1 MTHRLRIFALLSL
14 AMLAVAA
21 PAQSTS
27 PADNTGISTVTFDS
41 SWDRATPQKFTITAP
56 SSGIAKYISG
66 SPTKPDDKSAA
77 QDENYQTEF
86 TMSAAVREKIFR
98 LARDAKY
105 FNGDFDFRSH
115 PVASTGK
122 KTLAFADTTRHFQTA
137 FDYSENKSIQELTA
151 IFQGISSTIQHGR
164 RLQYLRRFDKLGLE
178 AELKGMES
186 EVDSHYLAEL
196 QIIAPILKSLAED
209 SAVLNIAR
217 QRAKRLLDKTGHE

>member
-1 MTHRLRIFALLSL
+1 MRRPRSILEALFLALL
-14 AMLAVAA
+14 AVSA
-21 PAQSTS
+21 PAQSAN
-27 PADNTGISTVTFDS
+27 PADNPGVSTVIFNS
-41 SWDRATPQKFTITAP
+41 VWERATPQNFTITVP
-56 SSGIAKYISG
+56 SSGNTKYVSG
-66 SPTKPDDKSAA
+66 SPIKPEDKNAA
-77 QDENYQTEF
+77 QDESYQFEF
-86 TMSAAVREKIFR
+86 TLSAAVQEKIFR
-98 LARDAKY
+98 LAREAKY

-122 KTLAFADTTRHFQTA
+122 KTLAFADPTRHFQTA

-186 EVDSHYLAEL
+186 EVDTHYLAEL
-196 QIIAPILKSLAED
+196 QIITPILKSLAED

-217 QRAKRLLDKTGHE
+217 QRAKRLLAKIGHE

>member
-1 MTHRLRIFALLSL
+1 MKYRLLVFVALFL
-14 AMLAVAA
+14 AMLAVNA
-21 PAQSTS
+21 PAQCGN
-27 PADNTGISTVTFDS
+27 PAGNAAISTVTFDS
-41 SWDRATPQKFTITAP
+41 VWERATPQKYTITAS
-56 SSGIAKYISG
+56 SSGSAKYISS
-66 SPTKPDDKSAA
+66 SPSKPEDKSAA
-77 QDENYQTEF
+77 QDENYQAEF
-86 TMSAAVREKIFR
+86 TMSAAVQEKIFR
-98 LARDAKY
+98 LVRDAKY

-122 KTLAFADTTRHFQTA
+122 KTLAFADATRHFQTV

-164 RLQYLRRFDKLGLE
+164 KLQYLRRFDKLGLE

-196 QIIAPILKSLAED
+196 QIIAPLLKSLAED

-217 QRAKRLLDKTGHE
+217 QRAKRLLAKTSHE